1 MKLLGIAYLGVSLAA
16 ACSGGAVT
24 HETQHYV
31 LLANAMSCE
40 EQCQK
45 STSQIQGAADTGNG
59 PMRFLS
65 CSPAVL
71 VDPAE
76 PRRSGLCVRAQLP
89 WRVAGSPRGREYRA

>member
-1 MKLLGIAYLGVSLAA
+1 LKLLGIAYLGVSLAA

-71 VDPAE
+71 VETATV
-76 PRRSGLCVRAQLP
+76 PRSRAAVDCAFEL
-89 WRVAGSPRGREYRA
+89 SFRGE